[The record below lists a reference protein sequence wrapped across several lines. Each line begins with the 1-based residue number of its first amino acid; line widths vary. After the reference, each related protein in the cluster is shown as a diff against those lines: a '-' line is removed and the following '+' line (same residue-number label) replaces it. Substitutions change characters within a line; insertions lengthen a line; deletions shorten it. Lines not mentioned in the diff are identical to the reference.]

1 MSSLALRVTALLFA
15 CAPALAQFANVAR
28 ESSGVTA
35 TTDGAH
41 AMGPDYS
48 ARFDGRGMEFLPAL
62 GKRAA
67 ALHPVRF
74 TLDEVRRGATTVF
87 TRGDAELP
95 PIVRDDTVRYLHRAD
110 LTEVYDVRRDGIE
123 QSFVFATRPAGHGD
137 LVVRGLV
144 TTDMT
149 MVTASDDGIRYDAE
163 GIGGVTFGAV
173 TGVDANGATARG
185 SIRVSGDH
193 VEWVLPAAFVDGAAY
208 PMVLDP
214 LVGTVFTVSALGG
227 YDDVT
232 PAIAFDATT
241 SRYLV
246 VWVSQSATT
255 GAPWEIRGQFLTANG
270 ALSGGT
276 MLIAGVGTFLPGRPS
291 VANVNGTDRFAVCYR
306 TSAATPFF
314 SNLVVKAVD
323 ASGVSNPVVVATGT
337 EMTGVIGGDSRSSAT
352 AQTVVVAYE
361 SHTSSPPPG
370 IRTRIVHVPATGDP
384 VTIGTSNQIASLVS
398 PVEHLGITAQGG
410 ASQRWLVTWAE
421 TTGSTSLVRGAI
433 VGSTGAPCSPATTLY
448 SASSG
453 ATLSLPVSASP
464 NGTSFLVAWQRTSG
478 TARDVQTRLVN
489 WSGSCGSGSLSLGAL
504 NILAGTHAHEAPAV
518 AFAEDRYI
526 LAWRD
531 RVNSLSLPRVFA
543 TCVSPETGDVCGTEW
558 ILNNATAA
566 ENAPA
571 IAAPYTAGD
580 TSSNRA
586 MVVWSDDVVRGHQ
599 VQAHGMGSVVDV
611 GGGCA
616 GSPPQNY
623 GSWSGDPVIGESTFA
638 FHLMSPTAPILAL
651 IVGLS
656 NISVPCGGCT
666 IVPAL
671 DILLPGNTPNPLP
684 LPCDVTLI
692 GVDVWAQWLLLK
704 PSTCPILPDFS
715 FSRALK
721 FTIGE

>member
-1 MSSLALRVTALLFA
+1 MRDLAARLSLFLLLA
-15 CAPALAQFANVAR
+15 GTPALAQTTNVVR
-28 ESSGVTA
+28 ESFGVTA
-35 TTDGAH
+35 TPDGAR
-41 AMGPDYS
+41 AIGPDYS

-62 GKRAA
+62 GKHAA

-74 TLDEVRRGATTVF
+74 TLDEVRRGSSPIFA
-87 TRGDAELP
+87 RGDAELP
-95 PIVRDDTVRYLHRAD
+95 PIVRDTSVSYLHHAN

-149 MVTASDDGIRYDAE
+149 MVTSNDDGIRYDAE

-214 LVGTVFTVSALGG
+214 LVGTVFTVSAVGG
-227 YDDVT
+227 YDEVT
-232 PAIAFDATT
+232 PTIAFDATT

-246 VWVSQSATT
+246 VWVAQFSSTASSV
-255 GAPWEIRGQFLTANG
+255 EIRGQFVTPNG
-270 ALSGGT
+270 ALSGSPV
-276 MLIAGVGTFLPGRPS
+276 LIAGLGTFLSCRPS

-306 TSAATPFF
+306 TSGPPLF
-314 SNLVVKAVD
+314 SQIVVKAVD
-323 ASGVSNPVVVATGT
+323 ASGVSNPVVVATGVD
-337 EMTGVIGGDSRSSAT
+337 MTAVLGGDSRSSAT

-370 IRTRIVHVPATGDP
+370 ISARIVHVPASGDP
-384 VTIGTSNQIASLVS
+384 VTVGSASQITTLTS

-410 ASQRWLVTWAE
+410 SSQRWLVTWAE
-421 TTGSTSLVRGAI
+421 TSGSTSLVRGAI

-448 SASSG
+448 SSSI
-453 ATLSLPVSASP
+453 ATLSLPVCASP
-464 NGTSFLVAWQRTSG
+464 DGTKFLVAWQRYSANTF
-478 TARDVQTRLVN
+478 DVQTRLVN
-489 WSGSCGSGSLSLGAL
+489 WSGSCGSGSLSLGAVNML
-504 NILAGTHAHEAPAV
+504 PGTHAHESPAV

-526 LAWRD
+526 VAWRD

-543 TCVSPETGDVCGTEW
+543 TCVSPETGEVCGTDW
-558 ILNNATAA
+558 ILSSASAA
-566 ENAPA
+566 ENTPA
-571 IAAPYTAGD
+571 IASPYTAGD
-580 TSSNRA
+580 TSTNRA

-599 VQAHGMGSVVDV
+599 VQAHGTGSVVDV

-616 GSPPQNY
+616 GSQPLNY

-684 LPCDVTLI
+684 LPADLTLI
-692 GVDVWAQWLLLK
+692 GVELWAQWALLK
-704 PSTCPILPDFS
+704 PSTCPILPDIS